1 MPKLSYISTLIL
13 LHMLITL
20 LLTGDLLDMALTLI
34 LCSAAACFMQMTVN
48 GPYLLD
54 NLMIKLRL
62 PVVLYVSFAVG
73 S

>member
-1 MPKLSYISTLIL
+1 MLAYEVFTDIEWGTSTNEKSRNCHIY
-13 LHMLITL
+13 
-20 LLTGDLLDMALTLI
+20 TGCTIKSNPLGKIIYLY
-34 LCSAAACFMQMTVN
+34 VN

-54 NLMIKLRL
+54 YLMIKLHL

>member
-1 MPKLSYISTLIL
+1 
-13 LHMLITL
+13 
-20 LLTGDLLDMALTLI
+20 
-34 LCSAAACFMQMTVN
+34 MQQTVIESVN
-48 GPYLLD
+48 GLYMLD

>member
-1 MPKLSYISTLIL
+1 L
-13 LHMLITL
+13 LHGNNSNRHVVVMTWALHDLI
-20 LLTGDLLDMALTLI
+20 
-34 LCSAAACFMQMTVN
+34 VN

>member
-1 MPKLSYISTLIL
+1 
-13 LHMLITL
+13 MLFGVL
-20 LLTGDLLDMALTLI
+20 VFHHYHLFDD
-34 LCSAAACFMQMTVN
+34 VN
-48 GPYLLD
+48 GLYLLD

>member
-1 MPKLSYISTLIL
+1 MPHNTSNIPPKYVCLLCYQFVIKDPQNWIMACISEP
-13 LHMLITL
+13 
-20 LLTGDLLDMALTLI
+20 
-34 LCSAAACFMQMTVN
+34 VN

-73 S
+73 SW

>member
-1 MPKLSYISTLIL
+1 
-13 LHMLITL
+13 
-20 LLTGDLLDMALTLI
+20 
-34 LCSAAACFMQMTVN
+34 MQLKGLKAKCYHIYDNAHVN
-48 GPYLLD
+48 GLYLLD

>member
-1 MPKLSYISTLIL
+1 MSDNVSFYCVF
-13 LHMLITL
+13 LITL
-20 LLTGDLLDMALTLI
+20 SLSVCVFHVLPLAVINDDDD
-34 LCSAAACFMQMTVN
+34 SDHHVN

>member
-1 MPKLSYISTLIL
+1 MLRRLINFCIIIIIIIIDYDTTEPL
-13 LHMLITL
+13 RVYYY
-20 LLTGDLLDMALTLI
+20 
-34 LCSAAACFMQMTVN
+34 VN

-73 S
+73 SW